1 MNILFGN
8 WYAVFVVDSLANL
21 RLLDGLLV
29 VYREESTIRCI
40 YYAISVQTSESEV
53 TVWQAKLV

>member
-29 VYREESTIRCI
+29 VYRSPLSDAFIVLLLLAYRR
-40 YYAISVQTSESEV
+40 ANR
-53 TVWQAKLV
+53 K